1 MADST
6 LVQEHNQAVMKK
18 RLLNMKEIAAALN
31 VGRSTA
37 FVLTASAELRSVKI
51 GERRL
56 VPEAALIEFLEGL
69 EVSPPPC
76 PRRTASSA
84 KANSQP

>member
-18 RLLNMKEIAAALN
+18 RLLNMEIAAALN

-69 EVSPPPC
+69 EVSPPR

-84 KANSQP
+84 KANSQPQD